1 MKKSF
6 CSSFVP
12 KLGTHWVSCII
23 LYFSA
28 IYKSL
33 LGQMSKLEWAMGLSG
48 QTVKGIFFLVLAIS
62 LSLIYFNYETKFQNK
77 NFLM

>member
-12 KLGTHWVSCII
+12 KLGTQWVSCII

-28 IYKSL
+28 IYKSKC
-33 LGQMSKLEWAMGLSG
+33 QMSKLEWAMGLSG